1 MSGIIVGV
9 DGSANARY
17 ALQWAVKEA
26 AAKHEPLTVVTV
38 NEVAASF
45 WTHQP
50 ITVPAD
56 QALLEKA
63 RQSATDLVDKTLSEL
78 GGPVPASVTVRAV
91 NGFAVD
97 ELVNASREAD
107 LVVVGARGGA
117 QSGGLAHHTPVGSV
131 SNKVLH
137 HARCPVVVVPA
148 PADAGH
154 G

>member
-26 AAKHEPLTVVTV
+26 SAKHEPLTVLTV

-56 QALLEKA
+56 ADLLEKA
-63 RQSATDLVDKTLSEL
+63 RQAATEL
-78 GGPVPASVTVRAV
+78 AEKIVSGLGEPGPASLTVRAI
-91 NGFAVD
+91 NGFASD
-97 ELVNASREAD
+97 ELVKASRDAD
-107 LVVVGARGGA
+107 LIVVGARGGA

-137 HARCPVVVVPA
+137 HSECPVVVVPA
-148 PADAGH
+148 PHAG
-154 G
+154 